1 MGLKGMSAKGFLVPA
16 RVERTDPDGIDYG
29 RVMQLTFVVTIIAGA
44 PLVAL
49 LSLAVSLPTWID
61 RVLFAV
67 RVGAVVWIVTAL
79 AMYAYERRRVQ

>member
-1 MGLKGMSAKGFLVPA
+1 MPA
-16 RVERTDPDGIDYG
+16 RVERTDPDGVDYG

-67 RVGAVVWIVTAL
+67 RVGAVVWILTAL
-79 AMYAYERRRVQ
+79 SMYVYERRRVQ

>member
-1 MGLKGMSAKGFLVPA
+1 MPA
-16 RVERTDPDGIDYG
+16 RVERTDPDGVDYG

-44 PLVAL
+44 PIVAV
-49 LSLAVSLPTWID
+49 LSLTVALPTWID

-79 AMYAYERRRVQ
+79 AMYAYERRRTE